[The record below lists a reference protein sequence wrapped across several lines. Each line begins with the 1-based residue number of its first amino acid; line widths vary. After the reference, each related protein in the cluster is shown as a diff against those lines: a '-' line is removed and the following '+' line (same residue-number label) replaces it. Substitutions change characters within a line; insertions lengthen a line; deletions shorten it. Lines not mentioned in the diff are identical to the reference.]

1 MLYKSKVMQEDK
13 VNDYKAYDIIVCGL
27 GPVGLLTCNTLGL
40 RGYQVL
46 GVDRFEKAFSFP
58 RAIHMDEEIVRIVQS
73 VGLLDELLPQLK
85 PSGGLELTDEKFN
98 VLFRAKSVFPGGFSS
113 DHFLFLQPELETI
126 LRNGCKRFPNV
137 NLVYKGITDFE
148 QSNDGITVFSNTERL
163 ASAKYM
169 IACDGANSFT
179 RNKLGINREDLR
191 FDKDILKID
200 ALEVVPTP
208 DQYNTVQKICS
219 HKKPWVRM
227 NGISNHKRWE
237 LNYTNGL
244 SKEEIQKP
252 EKIKQ
257 LLSEIGADTGNLQI
271 QHGVLYSVKSV
282 LAKEWQCGNIILAGD
297 AAHTT
302 PPYTGQGMAAGFRD
316 VMNFTW
322 KLDAVLQKQWPDSIL
337 KTYQT
342 ERYPH
347 VKFNIRLAILVGWIF
362 TTRLWMVLKVLSK
375 IPLIKGWLLNFHLPK
390 NPLGNGFWGTGK
402 AKRYLFPQVK
412 IDQNTYSDML
422 LSNEWTL
429 VSIGKSRA
437 PHIAGLCEKLKL
449 KYVVF
454 DTEPYA
460 EELRKWAERKAY
472 YFIVR
477 PDLYVFSSGNSAE
490 KLCREF
496 QLKMK
501 NISSAPTKKI

>member
-1 MLYKSKVMQEDK
+1 MQKDK
-13 VNDYKAYDIIVCGL
+13 INDSRAYDIIVCGL
-27 GPVGLLTCNTLGL
+27 GPVGLLTCNTLGS
-40 RGYQVL
+40 RGYRVL
-46 GVDRFEKAFSFP
+46 GIDRFEKAFSFP

-73 VGLLDELLPQLK
+73 VGLLDELLPKLK
-85 PSGGLELTDEKFN
+85 PASGLELVDEKFN

-126 LRNGCKRFPNV
+126 LRNGCRRFPNV
-137 NLVYKGITDFE
+137 HLMYEDITDFE
-148 QSNDGITVFSNTERL
+148 QSSEGVTVFSNTGKF

-179 RNKLGINREDLR
+179 RNKLGIGLNNLR

-200 ALEVVPTP
+200 ALELSPGP

-219 HKKPWVRM
+219 HRKPWVRM
-227 NGISNHKRWE
+227 NGVGNHKRWE

-257 LLSEIGADTGNLQI
+257 LLYEIGVETKNLQI

-282 LAKEWQCGNIILAGD
+282 VANEWQRGNIILAGD

-316 VMNFTW
+316 VMNLTW
-322 KLDAVLQKQWPDSIL
+322 KLDAVLQKQWPDTIL

-347 VKFNIRLAILVGWIF
+347 VKFHIRLAILVGWIF
-362 TTRLWMVLKVLSK
+362 TTRLWIILKVLSK
-375 IPLIKGWLLNFHLPK
+375 VPLLNGLLLNFHLPK
-390 NPLGNGFWGTGK
+390 NPLGKGFWGTGK
-402 AKRYLFPQVK
+402 GKRYQFPQVK
-412 IDQNTYSDML
+412 INQNGYSDTL
-422 LSNEWTL
+422 LANEWTL
-429 VSIGKSRA
+429 VTIGKSRE
-437 PHIAGLCEKLKL
+437 PHLADLCEKIKL

-454 DTEPYA
+454 DNEPYA
-460 EELRKWAERKAY
+460 EELRKWAERKAQ

-477 PDLYVFSSGNSAE
+477 PDLYVFSSGNNAE
-490 KLCREF
+490 KLCSEF
-496 QLKMK
+496 QLKME
-501 NISSAPTKKI
+501 NISSTPIKKV